1 MITRIPVQKLR
12 EDQTE
17 RIARIAQDIKKFVL
31 GQDEAVEVLSRSIKR
46 SFAGLNN
53 PDRPLGSFIFLG
65 PTGVGKT
72 EVAKRLAEI
81 VFGSQGA
88 LIRIDMSEYM
98 EKFNVSRLVG
108 APPGYVGYEEG
119 GKLTEQVRR
128 KPYSVVLFDEIEK
141 AHPEVMNILLQ
152 ILDDGHI
159 HDSLGHMVNFK
170 NTVIIMTSNLGTKLT
185 LDNRALGFSSGDEK
199 PRYEIDYA
207 RFKSNAFKE
216 LRERFSP
223 EFINRIDNTIV
234 FKPLGKKD
242 LFKIID
248 LQVEEIN
255 ERLAKHDK
263 SITLD
268 DEVKDFLLE
277 QDYNY
282 NYGARPIRRLLQNH
296 VEDSLSDLLI
306 SGKHKKRKNL
316 KAVLK
321 DGQIEFK

>member
-1 MITRIPVQKLR
+1 M
-12 EDQTE
+12 E
-17 RIARIAQDIKKFVL
+17 RIANVGKDIKKFVI
-31 GQDEAVEVLSRSIKR
+31 GQDEAVDALARSIKR

-81 VFGSQGA
+81 VFGSAGS
-88 LIRIDMSEYM
+88 LIRIDMSEFM

-152 ILDDGHI
+152 ILDEGHI
-159 HDSLGHMVNFK
+159 HDSFGHMVNFK

-185 LDNRALGFSSGDEK
+185 LDSRSMGFSTSEDK
-199 PRYEIDYA
+199 VSFEIDYGK
-207 RFKSNAFKE
+207 FKSNAFRE
-216 LRERFSP
+216 LRDRFSP
-223 EFINRIDNTIV
+223 EFLNRVDNHIV
-234 FKPLGKKD
+234 FKPLGKEE

-255 ERLAKHDK
+255 QRLEKHEK
-263 SITLD
+263 TVALNK
-268 DEVKDFLLE
+268 EVKEFLLE
-277 QDYNY
+277 QDYNF
-282 NYGARPIRRLLQNH
+282 NYGARPIKRLLQTH
-296 VEDSLSDLLI
+296 VEDNLSDILI
-306 SGKHKKRKNL
+306 SGRYKKRKNL

-321 DGQIEFK
+321 DGQITFK